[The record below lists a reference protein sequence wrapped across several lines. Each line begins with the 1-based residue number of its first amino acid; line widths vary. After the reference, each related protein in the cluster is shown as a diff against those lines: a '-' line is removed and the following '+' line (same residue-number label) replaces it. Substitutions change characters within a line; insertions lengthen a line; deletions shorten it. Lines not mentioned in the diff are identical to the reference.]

1 LAKVEINR
9 IKIVLAETRRKNK
22 WLAEKLEKD
31 ESTVS
36 QWCTNARQ
44 PSLENLLNIA
54 NALDIDIRELLYSTK
69 ESA

>member
-1 LAKVEINR
+1 MEINR
-9 IKIVLAETRRKNK
+9 IKVALAETRRKNK
-22 WLAEKLEKD
+22 WLAERLEKD
-31 ESTVS
+31 ESTIS

-54 NALDIDIRELLYSTK
+54 KALDIDIRELLYSTK